1 MTVSTQ
7 FRDDLRGEEKARIA
21 EIIWGASIPTPS
33 ILLALFFSLSLSLCD
48 FASSF
53 RSTLHVLLRLPSRD
67 RNPRYARFASTPRPI
82 ICCFRSTIFD
92 RSISGI
98 ERLKVRSDK
107 SAETVFFN
115 SLISPFCHHSWKLK
129 EISRIF
135 L

>member
-1 MTVSTQ
+1 MGRVHSNSLYFTRS
-7 FRDDLRGEEKARIA
+7 
-21 EIIWGASIPTPS
+21 
-33 ILLALFFSLSLSLCD
+33 LFLSLSLSLCD

-92 RSISGI
+92 RPTSGI
-98 ERLKVRSDK
+98 ERLKARSDK

-115 SLISPFCHHSWKLK
+115 SLISFLSSFL
-129 EISRIF
+129 EIERDFENF
-135 L
+135 LIRLSKCNRSEII

>member
-1 MTVSTQ
+1 MIS
-7 FRDDLRGEEKARIA
+7 EARRRLA
-21 EIIWGASIPTPS
+21 SRRLYGARPFQLP
-33 ILLALFFSLSLSLCD
+33 LFYSLSFSLSLSLCD

-92 RSISGI
+92 RPTSGI
-98 ERLKVRSDK
+98 ERLKTRSDK